1 MKKLVL
7 SIAIALFAGMSF
19 GQSANGVFFS
29 EFGENFILFFNGQQQ
44 NQDAAT
50 NVRVEDIKVDFAQIR
65 VQFPDMPS
73 EGFNANV
80 GFEIGQETTYIIKK
94 NRKGKYVARLHS
106 SVDINTVVPEPVVVA
121 PRPGTPAPEP
131 RPEPAARPQPE
142 EQTKTTITTTT
153 TTRQPERERE
163 RERIG
168 VNMQVPGGGVNIS
181 IDGMDMDMEITEQT
195 TITTTT
201 TTTSSGGTRPAP
213 EPVREEPVVRRPAV
227 PGYNGPLGCD
237 WPVEKSS
244 IDQMKRSISGQSF
257 EDSKMKIAKQATR
270 GKCMTAA
277 QVKEVMGLFT
287 FEDSKLEYAKFA
299 YDFTYDVANYY
310 IVNDAFTF
318 SSSVDELNSHIEG
331 R

>member
-7 SIAIALFAGMSF
+7 SFAFALAAGLSF
-19 GQSANGVFFS
+19 GQGANGVFFS
-29 EFGENFILFFNGQQQ
+29 EFGEKFILFFNGQQQ
-44 NQDAAT
+44 NQEAAP

-94 NRKGKYVARLHS
+94 NRKGAYVARLHS
-106 SVDINTVVPEPVVVA
+106 SVDINSAQPEPVVVA
-121 PRPGTPAPEP
+121 PRPSQPAPQP
-131 RPEPAARPQPE
+131 RPEATIEVQPV
-142 EQTKTTITTTT
+142 EQTKTTVTTT
-153 TTRQPERERE
+153 TTRQPGG
-163 RERIG
+163 ERIG

-181 IDGMDMDMEITEQT
+181 IDGMDMDMDMEVVEQT

-201 TTTSSGGTRPAP
+201 TTTGGTRPAA

-227 PGYNGPLGCD
+227 PGYGGPIGCE
-237 WPVEKSS
+237 WPVENSS

-277 QVKEVMGLFT
+277 QVKDVMGLFT

-299 YDFTYDVANYY
+299 YDFTYDVGNYY
-310 IVNDAFTF
+310 IINDAFTF
-318 SSSVDELNSHIEG
+318 SSSVDELIDHIEG

>member
-7 SIAIALFAGMSF
+7 SFALALIAGVSF
-19 GQSANGVFFS
+19 GQGANGVFFS
-29 EFGENFILFFNGQQQ
+29 EFGENFVLFFNGQQQ
-44 NQDAAT
+44 NQDAAS
-50 NVRVEDIKVDFAQIR
+50 NVRIEDIKVDFAQIR

-73 EGFNANV
+73 EGFNTTV

-94 NRKGKYVARLHS
+94 NRKGAYVARLHS
-106 SVDINTVVPEPVVVA
+106 SVDINSAQPEPVVVA
-121 PRPGTPAPEP
+121 PRPSAPAPEA
-131 RPEPAARPQPE
+131 RPEPVQRPQAD
-142 EQTKTTITTTT
+142 EQTKTTVTTTT
-153 TTRQPERERE
+153 TTRQPGG
-163 RERIG
+163 ERIG

-181 IDGMDMDMEITEQT
+181 IDGMDMNMDMEVVEQT

-201 TTTSSGGTRPAP
+201 TTASGTRPAT

-227 PGYNGPLGCD
+227 PGYNGPIGCD
-237 WPVEKSS
+237 WPVENSS

-257 EDSKMKIAKQATR
+257 EDSKMKIAEQATR
-270 GKCMTAA
+270 GKCMTTA
-277 QVKEVMGLFT
+277 QVKEIMGLFT
-287 FEDSKLEYAKFA
+287 FEDSKLEFAKFA

-310 IVNDAFTF
+310 IVNDVFTF